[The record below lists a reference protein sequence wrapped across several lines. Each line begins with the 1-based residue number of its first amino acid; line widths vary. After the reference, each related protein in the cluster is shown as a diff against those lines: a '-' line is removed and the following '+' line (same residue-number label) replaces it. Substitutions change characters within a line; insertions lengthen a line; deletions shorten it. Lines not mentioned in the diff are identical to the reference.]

1 MFPAPPVKVRPRT
14 RPRARLSPSIE
25 RELIASVKGMMER
38 ELWRLRQVRRS
49 DEYELALERRGCHKS
64 RGLGGWSCPEGTKV
78 MRPS

>member
-14 RPRARLSPSIE
+14 SARARLSPSIKS
-25 RELIASVKGMMER
+25 ELIASVKGVMER

-49 DEYELALERRGCHKS
+49 DEYELALEHRGCTKG
-64 RGLGGWSCPEGTKV
+64 RGLGGWSCPSGTKV

>member
-1 MFPAPPVKVRPRT
+1 MFPAPPVKVRPHT

-25 RELIASVKGMMER
+25 RELIASVKGVMER

-49 DEYELALERRGCHKS
+49 DEYELALEHRGCTKG
-64 RGLGGWSCPEGTKV
+64 RGLGGWSCPSGTKV